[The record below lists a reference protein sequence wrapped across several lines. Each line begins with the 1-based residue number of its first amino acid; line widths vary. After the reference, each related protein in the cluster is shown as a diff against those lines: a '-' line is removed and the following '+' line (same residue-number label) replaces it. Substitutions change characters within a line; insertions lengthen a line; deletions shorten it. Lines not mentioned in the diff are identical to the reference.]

1 MESVPDLPPENVPPP
16 PHRAPDPQTLGR
28 ARPSAVRPTRREQG
42 LAPRARLAGEPGECG
57 VSTATCHGHAILT
70 HVSAAQGI
78 AGIHVHVSE
87 SEL

>member
-1 MESVPDLPPENVPPP
+1 MESVPDLPPTEPPSRR
-16 PHRAPDPQTLGR
+16 HSG
-28 ARPSAVRPTRREQG
+28 AVQPTRREQG

-87 SEL
+87 SEV